1 MKTARHL
8 VVQAAAFWQ
17 SATTNA
23 AALSPSA
30 EPACSLATFA
40 GVLPAAHNATVLS
53 AVAVANGSTYG
64 EGSANLPYPTDPT
77 GLPALCALVVQVVAD
92 ASSTN
97 SNTPSSFRFGVFL
110 PEATESWNER
120 FLVVGNGGFAGGI
133 NWLDMGA
140 GVRYG
145 FAVVST
151 DTGHNSSIADG
162 AWALRAPG
170 ARADFGYRAVHGATV
185 LGKALTEAFYSS
197 SSQQEKKILKSYYSG
212 ASTGGRQGL
221 REAQYDPAS
230 FDGLLI
236 GAPAWWTSH
245 LQPWTTRLGAAN
257 LPVGAPWHIPAA
269 LFATVGDEVLAQCDA
284 ADGVA
289 DGIVS
294 APGQCAFNASAL
306 LCGAAANN
314 SSSSSSAPCLT
325 EAQVGTLANI
335 YGDYYAEGKFA
346 FPGLELGSESQWAA
360 LLGGDA
366 PNSLGDEYI
375 QDFLLDDPDWTWQE
389 YNDSLLWKADAEDPG
404 EATADHYDAM
414 ATVRDRGTKM

>member
-8 VVQAAAFWQ
+8 VVQAAAIWQ

-77 GLPALCALVVQVVAD
+77 GLPALCALTVQV
-92 ASSTN
+92 ASS
-97 SNTPSSFRFGVFL
+97 NTSSSFRFGVFL
-110 PEATESWNER
+110 PVTDSWNER

-151 DTGHNSSIADG
+151 DTGHNSSTTDG
-162 AWALRAPG
+162 SWALRAPG

-185 LGKALTEAFYSS
+185 LGKTLAEAFYSS
-197 SSQQEKKILKSYYSG
+197 KIRRSYYSG

-269 LFATVGDEVLAQCDA
+269 LFAAVGDEVLAQCDA

-306 LCGAAANN
+306 LCGAAN
-314 SSSSSSAPCLT
+314 SSSSSAPCLT
-325 EAQVGTLANI
+325 EAQVGTLDKI

-346 FPGLELGSESQWAA
+346 FPGLELGSESQWAP

-389 YNDSLLWKADAEDPG
+389 YNDSLLWKADDEDPG

-414 ATVRDRGTKM
+414 AAVRDRGTKM